1 MNKLN
6 RTIAE
11 HIKSNSWN
19 EYVSV
24 FDDPGA

>member
-1 MNKLN
+1 MKKLN

-11 HIKSNSWN
+11 HIKSSSRN

-24 FDDPGA
+24 FEHSGI